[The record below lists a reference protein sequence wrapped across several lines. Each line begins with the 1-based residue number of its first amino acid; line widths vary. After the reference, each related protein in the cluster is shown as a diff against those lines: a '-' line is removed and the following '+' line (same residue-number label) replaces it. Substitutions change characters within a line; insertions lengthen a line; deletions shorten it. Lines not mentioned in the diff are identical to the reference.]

1 MFMPDTTAL
10 EAVLADKRRWGW
22 EVSKTVVPWMEINRD
37 GEVSMGEAPVRGYL
51 EMLQIAGAVI
61 SAVNAVLK
69 EYGVTEAEAAAIG
82 KQLAKLAGQ
91 LR

>member
-1 MFMPDTTAL
+1 MGDPFA
-10 EAVLADKRRWGW
+10 EAKDWWLRRAMMHSDRPVATQW
-22 EVSKTVVPWMEINRD
+22 VEINRD
-37 GEVSMGEAPVRGYL
+37 GEVQMGEAPVRGYL

-61 SAVNAVLK
+61 GAVNAVLK